1 MASPRSSH
9 VFQRRQ
15 QEPQAQ
21 PCAWPGCTA
30 DGVHRAPL
38 SRSNLREYQF
48 FCLEHIRDFN
58 KSWNYFEGWNRDEIE
73 HYQHDDLVW
82 HRPTWRLGARAVDE
96 RAWADAIFHERI
108 KDGFGFTSDDTAA
121 GASHGG
127 NGKGQHEHG
136 SLQEDRRAFAILRL
150 DHGADAVAVKRRFKE
165 EVKLCHPD
173 VNGGDKEA
181 EERLRLVIWAYRHLT
196 RQQAA

>member
-1 MASPRSSH
+1 MASPRSSRA
-9 VFQRRQ
+9 FQRRQ
-15 QEPQAQ
+15 EEPQAQ
-21 PCAWPGCTA
+21 PCAWPGCTEA
-30 DGVHRAPL
+30 GLHRAPL
-38 SRSNLREYQF
+38 SRSRLREYQF

-73 HYQHDDLVW
+73 HYQHEDLVW
-82 HRPTWRLGARAVDE
+82 HRPTWRLGTRAVNE

-108 KDGFGFTSDDTAA
+108 KDSFGFTADDTATGSA
-121 GASHGG
+121 NTGTT
-127 NGKGQHEHG
+127 GQQDQS
-136 SLQEDRRAFAILRL
+136 SLSEDRRAYAILRL
-150 DHGADAVAVKRRFKE
+150 EQGCDTATVKRRFKE

-196 RQQAA
+196 RTESA